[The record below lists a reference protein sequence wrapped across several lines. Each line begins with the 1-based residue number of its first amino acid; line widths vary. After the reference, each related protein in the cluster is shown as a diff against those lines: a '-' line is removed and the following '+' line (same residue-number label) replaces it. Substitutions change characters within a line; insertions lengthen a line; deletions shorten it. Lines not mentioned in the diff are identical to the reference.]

1 MASSEFNSQ
10 LKQSYEGMLSSINL
24 IVYVL
29 ILCAGALAVVVLY
42 NLTNININER
52 SRELATLRVLG
63 YYHNEV
69 ARYIFREIGL
79 LSILGTLAGLA
90 AGFALHRYVVITAE
104 SPDFM
109 MGREISPLSYVL
121 AALITLAFS
130 ALVDVLMIF
139 KLRRIEM
146 VESMKAVD

>member
-1 MASSEFNSQ
+1 MSFTSQ
-10 LKQSYEGMLSSINL
+10 EEESYESMLSSINL

-63 YYHNEV
+63 YHHREV
-69 ARYIFREIGL
+69 AIYIFREIGI
-79 LSILGTLAGLA
+79 LSILGTLAGLI
-90 AGFALHRYVVITAE
+90 AGWVLHRYVILTAE
-104 SPDFM
+104 SVDFM
-109 MGREISPLSYVL
+109 MGREISWQSYLL
-121 AALITLAFS
+121 AAVLTLVFS
-130 ALVDVLMIF
+130 ALVDILMLF
-139 KLRRIEM
+139 KLRRIQM